1 MTHEAHAARPV
12 GAGGHMS
19 WELLVWLV
27 TGVAG
32 GALLARRLTP
42 PVEQTEAFRRA
53 REEGEE
59 RLRALEA
66 AALAEHKERERE
78 QAAAARRAEEERK
91 EALKRREAKL
101 AERERSLEQRDQ
113 EMSRRDRELSRREKE
128 QLRRDKQLEAQEAKA
143 LEDLAAAERELE
155 TRASLTRDEARA
167 LLVAE
172 IEERA
177 KRESVERIR
186 RVEDAARELAEEEA
200 RKLICQAV
208 QRYAGEHVAEHSTVA
223 VPIREDQTGKIIGRE
238 GRNIRAFS
246 QLSGCDVLI
255 DETPGS
261 VVISCFNP
269 IRREVAKRTLERLLL
284 DGRVNIARIE
294 DALRRSEAEVEQ
306 LARQYGESAAL
317 ELELSGLHP
326 ELLRLLGR
334 LHYTS
339 SFAQNALQ
347 HSVEVGAIAGMLA
360 AELGLNAKLAR
371 RAGLLHDIGKAADQ
385 LVEGDHAE
393 AGAALC
399 KKYGEPPAVVSAVA
413 SHHDEEAQ
421 DSVLSQVVAAAN
433 ALSAA
438 RPGAR
443 RPALA
448 AQIKRVEELEE
459 LVGELEEVE
468 RCYAFKAGAELRVV
482 VDNAKVDD
490 TGATLLARE
499 IARKIEEEMS
509 LTQDVRVVVIRPTRV
524 VSYAR

>member
-1 MTHEAHAARPV
+1 MT
-12 GAGGHMS
+12 
-19 WELLVWLV
+19 WELLVSLI

-32 GALLARRLTP
+32 GALLARFFTP
-42 PVEQTEAFRRA
+42 PVEQTEAFKQA
-53 REEGEE
+53 SAAAEE
-59 RLRALEA
+59 RLKALEA

-78 QAAAARRAEEERK
+78 LTQAARKVEDERK
-91 EALKRREAKL
+91 ELLKRREGKL

-113 EMSRRDRELSRREKE
+113 EMSRRDRDLSRREKE
-128 QLRRDKQLEAQEAKA
+128 QLRRDKQLEAQEAKMQ
-143 LEDLAAAERELE
+143 EDLAAAERELE
-155 TRASLTRDEARA
+155 TRASLTREEARA
-167 LLVAE
+167 QLVSQ

-186 RVEDAARELAEEEA
+186 KVEEAARELAEEEA

-255 DETPGS
+255 DEMPGS
-261 VVISCFNP
+261 VIISCFNP

-284 DGRVNIARIE
+284 DGRINIARIE
-294 DALRRSEAEVEQ
+294 DALRRSEAELDQ
-306 LARQYGESAAL
+306 LTRQYGESAAL

-334 LHYTS
+334 LHYTT
-339 SFAQNALQ
+339 SFAQNVLQ

-399 KKYGEPPAVVSAVA
+399 KKYGEPPVVVAAVGA
-413 SHHDEEAQ
+413 HHDEEGQ

-433 ALSAA
+433 ALSAS

-448 AQIKRVEELEE
+448 AQIKRLEELEE
-459 LVGELEEVE
+459 LVCELEAVE

-490 TGATLLARE
+490 PGATLLARE
-499 IARKIEEEMS
+499 IAKKIEEEMS
-509 LTQDVRVVVIRPTRV
+509 ITQDVRVVVIRPTRV